1 MKRISYLILSF
12 LMVMTLVACQS
23 QIEVQSIDGDTVY
36 QMLQDHEDFVLVD
49 VREQDEYD
57 DGHIPNAMLIPL
69 GTIEEDFETK
79 VPSKDKKIVI
89 YCRSGRRSKE
99 AYTKIVN
106 LGYQNVYDLGG
117 ILDWKYDIEK

>member
-1 MKRISYLILSF
+1 MKKVCYLVLSF

-23 QIEVQSIDGDTVY
+23 QTEVQSIDGDTVY
-36 QMLQDHEDFVLVD
+36 QMLQDQEDFVLVD

-57 DGHIPNAMLIPL
+57 EGHIPNSILIPL
-69 GTIEEDFETK
+69 GTIEKDFEIK

-99 AYTKIVN
+99 AYTKVVN
-106 LGYQNVYDLGG
+106 LGYKNVYDLGG
-117 ILDWKYDIEK
+117 IQDWKYDIEK